1 MTGGYTMERRNFL
14 LGLFALT
21 AGSAAV
27 AIAGKAEAAPVASA
41 ATLPAAAPDI
51 ARGTALPDGTPIEK
65 AQYYRG
71 RPYRGRRRPRRQ
83 RQVCRVARNRFGRP
97 VRVCRTVWY

>member
-1 MTGGYTMERRNFL
+1 MERRNFL

-21 AGSAAV
+21 AGSAALAV
-27 AIAGKAEAAPVASA
+27 AGKAEAAPAVGSA
-41 ATLPAAAPDI
+41 GPLPAPAPEA
-51 ARGTALPDGTPIEK
+51 ARGMALPDGTPIEQ

-71 RPYRGRRRPRRQ
+71 RPYRGRPRR
-83 RQVCRVARNRFGRP
+83 RRREVCRITRNRFGRP

>member
-1 MTGGYTMERRNFL
+1 MERRNFL

-27 AIAGKAEAAPVASA
+27 AIAGKAEAAPAVGSA
-41 ATLPAAAPDI
+41 GPLAAPAPEA
-51 ARGTALPDGTPIEK
+51 ARGMALPDGTPIEN
-65 AQYYRG
+65 AQYRRDRPFRG
-71 RPYRGRRRPRRQ
+71 RPRPRRQ
-83 RQVCRVARNRFGRP
+83 RQVCRVTRNRFGRP

>member
-1 MTGGYTMERRNFL
+1 MERRNFL

-27 AIAGKAEAAPVASA
+27 AIAGKAEAAPAAASGGA
-41 ATLPAAAPDI
+41 LPAVAPEAAS
-51 ARGTALPDGTPIEK
+51 GTALPDGTLIEK

-71 RPYRGRRRPRRQ
+71 RHYRGRPRR
-83 RQVCRVARNRFGRP
+83 RREVCRVTRNRFGRP
-97 VRVCRTVWY
+97 VRVCRTVMY